1 MQIYYLRSLS
11 WTFWNVGFETI
22 GVSNGFQE
30 NTNGFSFVEELKL
43 KFLGQF
49 WFVLKNSRIE
59 RKFWGKRG
67 CWRFGQHLNPS
78 TYCKCRCCRA
88 ATSMWQKICRDEWG
102 SAGGERLLRFTVFG
116 WDQFLSR
123 LALSMLCIWSRSCS
137 SNRLY
142 QKSGFVAGKSWGSSW
157 GRWSEATRRL
167 QSLCRW

>member
-22 GVSNGFQE
+22 GVSNGFQG

-59 RKFWGKRG
+59 RKFWGKRE

-78 TYCKCRCCRA
+78 TYCKCWCCRA

-142 QKSGFVAGKSWGSSW
+142 QKTGIVAGKSWGSSW
-157 GRWSEATRRL
+157 GRWSEATQRL
-167 QSLCRW
+167 QSLCR